1 MAALCPC
8 CRREQE
14 HNQRRNEHEATHVT
28 IIAPFATLD
37 HQRSRSAA
45 IPPAV
50 RQHFHPSAGSQ
61 TAQQEDRVAGLD
73 GFGYPLLRVRKK
85 LHRHAL
91 TDYVR
96 YFGNPKPFAT
106 GLFCRWFK
114 LQYTGIRI
122 SWPLCLRSRRGQT
135 APLRL
140 PLPARIPILYVI
152 LSVLVG
158 ISVVPMYFYSAQV
171 EAINRD
177 RLKTNERL
185 LQNTV
190 TRSLADDI
198 AQHEDSLRMALTN
211 LASSVQVASG
221 GDIST
226 NNLSAPELRALLE
239 NFVSSSDDIAYAT
252 VLNSEAKGISAGRI
266 APDAFLQRELERAY
280 SAATEGRVYNG
291 QALTVGSGKNARTVM
306 LVSTPIMYGGRFLGM
321 IGSIVDLQFLIK
333 RLQEVNR
340 GGLTPYVVDSQGRLV
355 AGASPDY
362 ATGQDM
368 AKLEIVK
375 NFVDEGGKA
384 QLAATK
390 EFKISDGK
398 HTIDMLGTYSPVTA
412 LDWAV
417 VAQKPR
423 SEAYAGVFEMQRTAR
438 LLALL
443 AVLLSIGLS
452 IYVARKITNPLE
464 TLTESSRAIAR
475 GDFSQRVHL
484 KSRTEIGELAD
495 TFNVMSQ
502 ELEQFVLDL
511 KRAAEENRALFMGSI
526 QMLAGAVDEK
536 DPYTKGH
543 SDRVTRYSILIAK
556 EMDLPQSFIETVRI
570 SALLHDVGKIGI
582 EDRILKKPGAL
593 TPEEFEIMKTHTTK
607 GANILRPV
615 KQLREMLPGI
625 ELHHE
630 ALDGRGYPY
639 GLKEDQIP
647 LLARIIAVADTFDAV
662 TTNRPYQTA
671 HDPLEALRIINSLI
685 GKRLDAKCVAA
696 LTAVFERGEIRIQRI
711 AKTQAASA
719 AAGNPPAQVTPPA
732 ASDAI
737 AAIDNSRV

>member
-1 MAALCPC
+1 LPL
-8 CRREQE
+8 CRRFCG
-14 HNQRRNEHEATHVT
+14 R
-28 IIAPFATLD
+28 TL
-37 HQRSRSAA
+37 S
-45 IPPAV
+45 
-50 RQHFHPSAGSQ
+50 
-61 TAQQEDRVAGLD
+61 
-73 GFGYPLLRVRKK
+73 
-85 LHRHAL
+85 
-91 TDYVR
+91 
-96 YFGNPKPFAT
+96 
-106 GLFCRWFK
+106 
-114 LQYTGIRI
+114 
-122 SWPLCLRSRRGQT
+122 
-135 APLRL
+135 LRL
-140 PLPARIPILYVI
+140 PLPARIPIIYVI

-177 RLKTNERL
+177 RLKTNEML

-198 AQHEDSLRMALTN
+198 SEHQDSLRMALSN
-211 LASSVQVASG
+211 LSSAIQVASG
-221 GDIST
+221 GDIGSEHI
-226 NNLSAPELRALLE
+226 SAPELRALLE
-239 NFVSSSDDIAYAT
+239 TFVSSSDDIAYAT
-252 VLNSEAKGISAGRI
+252 LLNSAAKGISAGRI

-280 SAATEGRVYNG
+280 SAALEGRPYNG
-291 QALTVGSGKNARTVM
+291 QALTIGSGKNTRTVV

-321 IGSIVDLQFLIK
+321 IGGVVDLQFLIR
-333 RLQEVNR
+333 RLREIST
-340 GGLTPYVVDSQGRLV
+340 GGLTPYVVDSQGRLI
-355 AGASPDY
+355 AGASPEY

-368 AKLEIVK
+368 TKLEIVK
-375 NFVDEGGKA
+375 NFVDEGVKA

-390 EFKISDGK
+390 EFNISNGK
-398 HTIDMLGTYSPVTA
+398 DRWPMLGTYSPVPA

-417 VAQKPR
+417 VVQKPQRDAYR
-423 SEAYAGVFEMQRTAR
+423 SVFEMQRTAR

-443 AVLLSIGLS
+443 AVMVSIGLS

-502 ELEQFVLDL
+502 ELEQFVDDL
-511 KRAAEENRALFMGSI
+511 RRAAEENRALFMGSI

-543 SDRVTRYSILIAK
+543 SDRVTRYSVLIAK
-556 EMDLPQSFIETVRI
+556 ELNMPEQFIETVRI

-582 EDRILKKPGAL
+582 EDRILKKPGSL
-593 TPEEFEIMKTHTTK
+593 TTEEFEIMKTHTTK

-639 GLKEDQIP
+639 GLNGEQIP
-647 LLARIIAVADTFDAV
+647 MLARIIAVADTFDAV
-662 TTNRPYQTA
+662 TTNRPYQMA
-671 HDPLEALRIINSLI
+671 HDPLDGLRIIHSLVN
-685 GKRLDAKCVAA
+685 KRLDPDCVAA
-696 LTAVFERGEIRIQRI
+696 LNAVFERGEIRIQRI
-711 AKTQAASA
+711 AKAQSAAASAGASA
-719 AAGNPPAQVTPPA
+719 AASPTAPGSTTPASNTAPTTTP
-732 ASDAI
+732 S
-737 AAIDNSRV
+737 SRDERPV